1 MKKVIRRPWLNVI
14 VWAIVTFA
22 FIITMPDINK
32 IVRLKGEPKIGESY
46 PSQVAAAIEKE
57 YQGYSKD
64 KKLSTVA
71 VVFYS
76 KNGFSN
82 DDIVA
87 VRRIID
93 ALDSQ
98 REKYHILDIST
109 HFKNPELESYYV
121 SSNNK
126 VILASLYVD
135 KSKKEIIEIRDE
147 IYKLIDSF
155 EKPQNLEVYLTGGD
169 LITQDFIKA
178 SQDGVRKTD
187 TITILF
193 IIIVLVLVF
202 RSPVTPIVSILT
214 VGVSFLVSLSIV
226 GHLADKFNFPI
237 STFTRTFI
245 VVSLF
250 GIGTDYNLLIISRF
264 REELANGKNIDD
276 AILTTYKTA
285 GRTVIFSCLTVFA
298 GFSAFAAASFNFFR
312 AMTAIAISVLVLLL
326 VLLTLVPAVLKIFG
340 KNLLWPFNKEIKHTH
355 SRLWEG
361 AARLSTKYPY
371 VVLTTVAILCIPF
384 LLSVR
389 GDLSFNTLN
398 ELSEKYKSVK
408 GFELISQNFSVG
420 KTFPVTIYL
429 KSGKNLATS
438 DALSS
443 IEKISDILSRQKGIK
458 EVYSV
463 TRPQGKVIEEFTLS
477 KQADIVI
484 KGVDSLKDGLLKVNA
499 AIEKINK
506 NLNVSAQEFDVQ
518 KLISGLSQ
526 LENGLYNVKTALEK
540 LNDGFEKGLDGS
552 KKVYSGLAEL
562 SKGSSQLSKGFKE
575 FYSQYAK
582 SIGSVKQKLAG
593 FDFNQVELLVTSIK
607 AVNQNLK
614 ALSSKYPELS
624 KDINYLMAAEIVS
637 RIENESS
644 TLISKVKEF
653 SSEYEKISGKMSEAD
668 KALRLISSSI
678 DAISAASKEL
688 ATAQG
693 KIVDGFVQVEK
704 GQKQLISGTQLM
716 YSKLKEFDSQKDQIL
731 KKAEELQT
739 GLSSLKSGLLQISSA
754 LNKMANSLQSFK
766 SYFEGYKTTN
776 IFYVPPEA
784 LKSSSFEKAL
794 DSYMDKSRT
803 ITKIILILDTN
814 PYTNKAIDVVD
825 NVEKV
830 LKNTLEFVDTKF
842 TAVGVGGISS
852 ANNDLRSIYF
862 KDFKTLR
869 LIMIISIL
877 ILMFL
882 ISRSIFNAAAMV
894 IIVFVDYYLA
904 LSITEMI
911 FKGIF
916 KYEALNWAVPFFTF
930 VVFLALGIDYSVFL
944 LIRFYEY
951 KDLEINEALRL
962 TSANIGHVVT
972 SAVII
977 LAGTFAAMLPSGI
990 LTLMQVSICVV
1001 IGLVLLAFFLLPFL
1015 YNSLMRI
1022 KQNII

>member
-1 MKKVIRRPWLNVI
+1 MKSVIRRPWLNVI
-14 VWAIVTFA
+14 VWAVVTLA

-32 IVRLKGEPKIGESY
+32 IVRLKGEPKIGENY

-82 DDIVA
+82 DDIAA

-98 REKYHILDIST
+98 KEKYHILDIST
-109 HFKNPELESYYV
+109 HFKNPELKSYYV

-126 VILASLYVD
+126 VILASLHVD

-147 IYKLIDSF
+147 IYELIDSF
-155 EKPQNLEVYLTGGD
+155 EKPRNLEVYLTGGD

-187 TITILF
+187 AITILF

-264 REELANGKNIDD
+264 REELANGKNVDD

-285 GRTVIFSCLTVFA
+285 GKTVIFSCLTVFA
-298 GFSAFAAASFNFFR
+298 GFSAFAAATFNFFK

-340 KNLLWPFNKEIKHTH
+340 KNLLWPFNKEIKHTY
-355 SRLWEG
+355 SRLWES
-361 AARLSTKYPY
+361 AAHLSTKYPY

-408 GFELISQNFSVG
+408 GFNLISQNFSVG

-429 KSGKNLATS
+429 KSDSNLATS
-438 DALSS
+438 DSLSS

-477 KQADIVI
+477 KQADTVI

-506 NLNVSAQEFDVQ
+506 NLNVSAEEFDVQ

-575 FYSQYAK
+575 FYSQYTK
-582 SIGSVKQKLAG
+582 SINGVKQKIEG

-614 ALSSKYPELS
+614 ALSNKYPELS

-637 RIENESS
+637 RIENESNM
-644 TLISKVKEF
+644 LISKVKEF

-678 DAISAASKEL
+678 DAISAASEKL

-693 KIVDGFVQVEK
+693 KIVDGYVQIDN

-716 YSKLKEFDSQKDQIL
+716 YSKLKEFGSQKDQIL
-731 KKAEELQT
+731 KKVDELQT

-784 LKSSSFEKAL
+784 LKSSSFKKAL

-814 PYTNKAIDVVD
+814 PYTNKAIDIVD
-825 NVEKV
+825 SVEKV

-852 ANNDLRSIYF
+852 SNNDLRSIYF
-862 KDFKTLR
+862 KDFKSLR

-951 KDLEINEALRL
+951 RNLELSEALKL

-1022 KQNII
+1022 KRDVI